1 MPRSQ
6 IKQCA
11 RCRLT
16 VYCSKECQAKSWQ
29 AGHKNTCQP
38 NLLFN
43 TPDGT
48 PVPKPAKYSEE
59 WTEQQVDKALS
70 AWLQQ
75 WRPFFCRSAVIAL
88 DLPNHP
94 PERVMT
100 HCMTLWV
107 QSNFGHDDRL
117 RDYWVKRAEVKSIT
131 ELLDEVPDLKVLFP
145 EDPSDPNKVRYVVIL
160 MNFHNE
166 LRRARCIQFNHR
178 DLERMRNLPKDAF
191 SKSGVTWS
199 EALIYAVDKMQ
210 PDADI
215 RRRTHSTDT

>member
-16 VYCSKECQAKSWQ
+16 TYCSKECQAKSWK
-29 AGHKNTCQP
+29 AGHKDSCQP

-48 PVPKPAKYSEE
+48 PVPKPAKYSEDWE
-59 WTEQQVDKALS
+59 EQQADKALS

-75 WRPFFCRSAVIAL
+75 WRALFCQFALISL

-94 PERVMT
+94 PERLAT

-107 QSNFGHDDRL
+107 QNNIGHEDKL
-117 RDYWVKRAEVKSIT
+117 RDYWIKKAEVKAID
-131 ELLDEVPDLKVLFP
+131 ELQREHPELKELFP
-145 EDPSDPNKVRYVVIL
+145 EGPPDPTKVIYVVL
-160 MNFHNE
+160 LSNHLNQ
-166 LRRARCIQFNHR
+166 LRRARCLRFNCR
-178 DLERMRNLPKDAF
+178 SLEAIRNRPKDPL
-191 SKSGVTWS
+191 SKDPTKWS
-199 EALIYAVDKMQ
+199 EMLAFAVENLT
-210 PDADI
+210 PELVA
-215 RRRTHSTDT
+215 SSFPS